1 MMQYLSRNARRE
13 NDMRQKRIPWRRLT
27 AAVLTAGLWFLLC
40 GFTKAATYVG
50 NEWPVNFWN
59 SEMNTLQEDFEK
71 IREDGFNAVVIVV
84 PWRQFQPDLSSR
96 RKNQSAYESL
106 SRILDAAEANGLR
119 VVLRAGYTW
128 DCYDPSGNVTVRYR
142 KLRSD
147 ESTRKAWLEYLSQLY
162 GAVKDHPAF
171 GDAFLTWEDFWNYMD
186 ECASFGTGNMDIPK
200 RSGYSDWVFENYSAE
215 EISTHYGAEITE
227 PGELWFPSL
236 TSPARKFVL
245 EWNDAWMNQL
255 LGDSQEVFPGISM
268 EVRLDID
275 PVSGTEGVRVG
286 VPHTVTFPAGS
297 ADFTSCMYAPTM
309 GYQQGQ
315 RLGAEEAVGMARG
328 ILGQL
333 RACAGWKPVFIDQF
347 LFTDNTPG
355 FEMNARIRDEE
366 LPAYIT
372 GMAPVIESMEY
383 GYAVWTYRDY
393 ADNIVVNGEF
403 GRNEEDWKFSNGAL
417 AVEKEG
423 NRKLFLPADSRAVQE
438 FYSRRT
444 ATETGDILS
453 FDYNVLRPCR
463 LRISAGHYVKDLNL
477 EGSGSFREEMH
488 TFGEHQLAFSCL
500 DGEVEIDNVKVYSH
514 VTEGGLYQI
523 DGTEGPCL
531 GAVRTL
537 NSWLPD

>member
-13 NDMRQKRIPWRRLT
+13 NDMRQKRASRRRLA
-27 AAVLTAGLWFLLC
+27 AAVLTAGLWLLLC

-128 DCYDPSGNVTVRYR
+128 DCCDPSENVTVRYR

-147 ESTRKAWLEYLSQLY
+147 ESARKAWLEYLSQLY

-186 ECASFGTGNMDIPK
+186 ECASFGTGNTDIPK

-255 LGDSQEVFPGISM
+255 LEDSQEVFPGISM